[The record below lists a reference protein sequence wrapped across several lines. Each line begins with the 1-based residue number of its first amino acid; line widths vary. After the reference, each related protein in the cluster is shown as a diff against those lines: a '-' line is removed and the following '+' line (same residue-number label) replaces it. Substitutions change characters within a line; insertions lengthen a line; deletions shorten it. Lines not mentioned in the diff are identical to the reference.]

1 MEESQPFLASSP
13 PERVQQQ
20 QETHTPEYHA
30 IDIRNKN
37 NNTLDIASDSDSEQ
51 EIIGPTT
58 VSSSSS
64 SSSSNTPSYY
74 TPKNR
79 ILRRRIQMSLS
90 VISQLG
96 VLSFFGTLASVI
108 FKAPWAYPY
117 SWHPICMGL
126 YGFVATEA
134 ILILQPIER
143 ASDRK
148 TAATIHGYLQS
159 LALIFSLIGFVAI
172 YENKELKQKQ
182 HFHTNHAFFGCT
194 AVFIFFFQV
203 LFGVV
208 IAYLP
213 RRIFNWIGYARVVRI
228 HRVAG
233 YISIASLWATLWLG
247 TLTNWMKRNFD
258 HEWIFALAL
267 GMIAVG
273 LVGQIT
279 PSRLY
284 LSSKRV
290 PTNSHLS

>member
-13 PERVQQQ
+13 PPERVQQ

-37 NNTLDIASDSDSEQ
+37 NNNLEIASDSDSEQ

-64 SSSSNTPSYY
+64 SSSSSNTSRYY

-79 ILRRRIQMSLS
+79 VLRRRIQMSLS
-90 VISQLG
+90 AVSQLG
-96 VLSFFGTLASVI
+96 VLVFFGTLASVI

-134 ILILQPIER
+134 
-143 ASDRK
+143 
-148 TAATIHGYLQS
+148 ATIHGYLQS
-159 LALIFSLIGFVAI
+159 LALVFSLIGFVAI

-203 LFGVV
+203 LFGTV

-213 RRIFNWIGYARVVRI
+213 RRIFNWIGYARIVRI

-233 YISIASLWATLWLG
+233 YISIATLWATLWLG

-258 HEWIFALAL
+258 HEWIFGLAL

-273 LVGQIT
+273 LVGQVT